1 MITSSCQAV
10 GCTNEVTQTST
21 RGRPTVYCSP
31 ACRPSSYKRR
41 PSSYKRRPAR
51 RLSVEI
57 GHEPTEPGFRPVGRV
72 WFVQLGNGTKN
83 VVVASGL
90 GRPSAD
96 HLAGQLSKLLGQGDE
111 RAKGGVVE

>member
-1 MITSSCQAV
+1 VITSSCQAV

-31 ACRPSSYKRR
+31 ACR

-111 RAKGGVVE
+111 RATGGVVE